1 MALALGSPGVAILE
15 AKGQGFRRVLAAGWH
30 GNGVSGVSMCGEKQR
45 AAGSSIIASASRNHF
60 RPNAGARAA
69 SGAGIVKNKAAS
81 PAPEKKER
89 SSGLS
94 DGEETDGASDVEDG
108 EEDYDWPPLVCC
120 FGEALHEFLPSVRV
134 SERKMD
140 PEIYSTWKGLQW
152 SPPEFARLP
161 GSVPSNVAVALARLG
176 ARVAFMGKVGD
187 DEHGH
192 DIVLKLNTDGVQ
204 TRGVKFDKN
213 ASTGVSRLQ
222 LTTESGKV
230 RMTCVKPSAEDSFT
244 KNDIN
249 KDILKEAK
257 FFQFT
262 SISLTAEPL
271 RSSLLSAIRLA
282 QRNGAEIYFDVN
294 LPLPFWDSVD
304 LTRESIKG
312 PWKEATIVEVTKHE
326 IEFILGEEEYELR
339 RQRGPTYASNSVA
352 ETKNRRY
359 HYHYDPEELA
369 PLWHNK
375 LKMLIVTDGTHRI
388 HYYTPHFHGE
398 VAGTEDVLVAPFS
411 CDRTGSGDAVTAAII
426 RKLSTQ
432 PELFTD
438 EVKLQ
443 KALRFAV
450 CAGIIAQWTIG
461 AIRGMPT
468 ESAAQNLTE
477 QVYPASM
484 IF

>member
-1 MALALGSPGVAILE
+1 MALVVVGGPGLTILNG
-15 AKGQGFRRVLAAGWH
+15 KCQQGFRKVLLT
-30 GNGVSGVSMCGEKQR
+30 GNGAGLTKASLRSWNAGIPEACSSSVLSTGCGERRSRIR
-45 AAGSSIIASASRNHF
+45 AAAVKEKSGSVQRT
-60 RPNAGARAA
+60 
-69 SGAGIVKNKAAS
+69 
-81 PAPEKKER
+81 KEQ
-89 SSGLS
+89 LS
-94 DGEETDGASDVEDG
+94 DGEETAGESDG
-108 EEDYDWPPLVCC
+108 EEYEEEYDWPPLVCC

-134 SERKMD
+134 SDRRMD
-140 PEIYSTWKGLQW
+140 PDIYSTWKGLQW
-152 SPPEFARLP
+152 SPPEFSRLP
-161 GSVPSNVAVALARLG
+161 GSVPSNTAVALARLG
-176 ARVAFMGKVGD
+176 GRVAFMGKVGD

-192 DIVLKLNTDGVQ
+192 NLVLKLNQEGVQ
-204 TRGVKFDKN
+204 TRGVKFDKT
-213 ASTGVSRLQ
+213 ASTGISRLE
-222 LTTESGKV
+222 LTTESGNV
-230 RMTCVKPSAEDSFT
+230 RMKCVKPSAEECFT
-244 KNDIN
+244 KSEIN

-262 SISLTAEPL
+262 SLSLTTEPL
-271 RSSLLSAIRLA
+271 RSSLLAAIKMA

-294 LPLPFWDSVD
+294 LPLPYWRSID
-304 LTRESIKG
+304 LTRQSLKQ
-312 PWKEATIVEVTKHE
+312 PWKEATVVEVTKQE
-326 IEFILGEEEYELR
+326 LEFILGEEKYEVM
-339 RQRGPTYASNSVA
+339 RQKGPSYASNSIE

-359 HYHYDPEELA
+359 HYHYEPEELA

-375 LKMLIVTDGTHRI
+375 LKILFVTDGTHRI
-388 HYYTPHFHGE
+388 HYYTPHFHGS

-426 RKLSTQ
+426 RKLSSQ
-432 PELFTD
+432 PELFTN
-438 EVKLQ
+438 EEKLQ